1 MVNKISFILA
11 LICSIIISFILPYST
26 WYEFFIPVIVFAGTY
41 YGLALLFIIFI
52 WLLSLTINTKIEYDK
67 PSKFHYV
74 MTLITMKFLMDFG
87 RVNLVVKGVDK
98 VPTKQKYMLVYN
110 HKSNFDPII
119 QTYVLKKT
127 NLVHI
132 SKPSNF
138 KIPIAGPFIKRCG
151 FLSID
156 RENSKNALKTIIK
169 AINYIKDDIY
179 SVGVSPE
186 GTRNKNDGYDLLPFR
201 NGCFKIALKAKCP
214 IVVCT
219 MKNAQFIH
227 SNFPIKKTTVI
238 MEIVDVLSYDD
249 IKEMDTQEI
258 SNIVRSKM
266 ENNLK

>member
-1 MVNKISFILA
+1 
-11 LICSIIISFILPYST
+11 
-26 WYEFFIPVIVFAGTY
+26 
-41 YGLALLFIIFI
+41 
-52 WLLSLTINTKIEYDK
+52 
-67 PSKFHYV
+67 
-74 MTLITMKFLMDFG
+74 
-87 RVNLVVKGVDK
+87 
-98 VPTKQKYMLVYN
+98 MLVYN

-169 AINYIKDDIY
+169 AINYISDDIY

-238 MEIVDVLSYDD
+238 MEIVDVLSYED
-249 IKEMDTQEI
+249 IKDMDTQEI

-266 ENNLK
+266 EENLM